1 MLARRPSCPRYHLAG
16 VALIASLIGCATP
29 PAGKEWVHPT
39 RSHSE
44 MESHLSGCKT
54 NTVLL
59 WPFDWASKCMRRRGY
74 ELHEIGYRYPSQ
86 DASPSDGAAQKLIE
100 LKRLRDAGA
109 ISAEEYEEK
118 RQKYLD
124 EL

>member
-1 MLARRPSCPRYHLAG
+1 
-16 VALIASLIGCATP
+16 
-29 PAGKEWVHPT
+29 
-39 RSHSE
+39 